1 MIYGHFAAVDVQLK
15 TQIFTTD
22 VTVYSSFLRS
32 SFLNSTVKEL
42 SKMIHIYK
50 VIIKIKVVEFFC
62 PLCTACPKMSAI
74 FSSIT

>member
-50 VIIKIKVVEFFC
+50 VIIKIKVVEFFVHCVPRVPKC
-62 PLCTACPKMSAI
+62 PLY
-74 FSSIT
+74 FLL